1 MPLSIEIVTPEQ
13 RVLTMECDEVRL
25 PGVEGGF
32 GIRPGHTPL
41 VAALAAGELV
51 IVNLVSSAG
60 GGSEQRYAVGEGFAE
75 VSNDKVRVLV
85 EEAVRAEQIDPHRA
99 ATELKELQARL
110 ASMSPEDPTFEIER
124 AHVERAAARA
134 LVAGARH

>member
-13 RVLTMECDEVRL
+13 RVLTTECDEVRL

-32 GIRPGHTPL
+32 GIRPRHTPL

-51 IVNLVSSAG
+51 IVNA
-60 GGSEQRYAVGEGFAE
+60 GSEQRYAVGEGFAE

-85 EEAVRAEQIDPHRA
+85 EEAVRAEQIDPKRA
-99 ATELKELQARL
+99 ASELKELQARL
-110 ASMSPEDPTFEIER
+110 ASMSPDDPSFEIER

-134 LVAGARH
+134 LVAGARP

>member
-13 RVLTMECDEVRL
+13 RVLTTECDEVRL

-32 GIRPGHTPL
+32 GIRPRHTPL

-51 IVNLVSSAG
+51 LVSG
-60 GGSEQRYAVGEGFAE
+60 GTEHRYAVGEGFAE

-85 EEAVRAEQIDPHRA
+85 EEAVRAEQIDPNRA
-99 ATELKELQARL
+99 ASELKELQARL
-110 ASMSPEDPTFEIER
+110 ASMSPDDPSVEIER

>member
-13 RVLTMECDEVRL
+13 RVLTTECDEVRL

-32 GIRPGHTPL
+32 GIRPRHTPL

-51 IVNLVSSAG
+51 IVNAG
-60 GGSEQRYAVGEGFAE
+60 TEHRYAVGEGFAE

-85 EEAVRAEQIDPHRA
+85 EEAVRAEQIDPNRA
-99 ATELKELQARL
+99 ASELKELQARL
-110 ASMSPEDPTFEIER
+110 ASMSPDDPSFEIER

-134 LVAGARH
+134 LVAGARP